1 MPCDGLC
8 ERVGR
13 DIQTDKGRSQTTDL
27 TDQVASERRHVDGR
41 VVNIL
46 VY

>member
-13 DIQTDKGRSQTTDL
+13 DIQTDKGRSQTTGL
-27 TDQVASERRHVDGR
+27 TDQVASERRQEYCMLMQ
-41 VVNIL
+41 N
-46 VY
+46 